1 MHKNNFCTIPSK
13 ALNYEDSI
21 IMSQSTIYKNNDEDQ
36 KHNKSIK
43 KLKKSF
49 YNNDFKCKQSNT
61 LELNSG
67 FLLIKN
73 YILSKKI
80 LSKYNSP
87 KLSNLGLFIINN
99 IIQNKKCNICTLYN
113 DIIIFSNGKVEY
125 IKKYYKYSESIKII
139 PKREVY
145 FKHLMQFIER
155 PIFRNFTYN
164 KISRKIGLDKLSI
177 YRRINYP
184 KKFNKKI
191 YNNKILSDNIIFN
204 HDVIETIENCSTSI
218 TQRSNK
224 DQNNDKKDK
233 NNNIKCE
240 NKGNNYENES
250 SMISEI
256 KINNCN
262 NKKNDNN
269 ISCIDNS
276 LLIIMKDLS
285 ISQNKINEY
294 LCKNNSK
301 YKNLYLKI
309 ENKKKSKAHNT
320 LSNKNY
326 PKNKNE
332 FKDMKEKDPK
342 FLEENEKNI
351 INNKKVT
358 RTKEINNRDFYK
370 KILIKKQSSN
380 LDKFNEQKNIIGHEG
395 NRKSISIGK
404 KSNNIKV
411 IPFNS
416 NTINSQ
422 IVNKNAS
429 CNTNSYNK
437 YCLSSFI
444 RNKTSTIHNLK
455 KKYNTNKKLLSKEN
469 NLHNY
474 FNYSSKEKNKDINFV
489 NFLKNNKLMCDL
501 NNKEILRKIKKII
514 EIKKPKNN
522 SMKKDINTQKFLTE
536 SPMWMLDL
544 NSLNE
549 NEAKKKYQTINTVK
563 SISISNNQFF
573 NSKSEFKKYDD
584 K

>member
-21 IMSQSTIYKNNDEDQ
+21 IMSQSTIYKNNDKDL
-36 KHNKSIK
+36 KHNKNIK

-49 YNNDFKCKQSNT
+49 YNNDFKCKQYNT
-61 LELNSG
+61 LELNIG
-67 FLLIKN
+67 FLFNKN
-73 YILSKKI
+73 YILSQKI
-80 LSKYNSP
+80 LAKYNSP
-87 KLSNLGLFIINN
+87 KLSNLGLFTINN
-99 IIQNKKCNICTLYN
+99 IIQNKKCNICTIYN

-125 IKKYYKYSESIKII
+125 IKKYYKYCESIKII
-139 PKREVY
+139 PKREIY

-204 HDVIETIENCSTSI
+204 HDVIETIENCSTFI
-218 TQRSNK
+218 TQSSNK
-224 DQNNDKKDK
+224 DQNIDKKDK

-240 NKGNNYENES
+240 KKGNNFENES
-250 SMISEI
+250 SLISEI
-256 KINNCN
+256 KFNNCN

-276 LLIIMKDLS
+276 LLNIMKDLS

-294 LCKNNSK
+294 LKKNNSK

-309 ENKKKSKAHNT
+309 KNKKKSTTHNT
-320 LSNKNY
+320 LSKKNY
-326 PKNKNE
+326 PKNKND
-332 FKDMKEKDPK
+332 FKEIKEKEPK

-370 KILIKKQSSN
+370 KVLIKKQSSN
-380 LDKFNEQKNIIGHEG
+380 LEKYHEQKNTIGHDR

-422 IVNKNAS
+422 IVKNAS
-429 CNTNSYNK
+429 CNTNFNNK
-437 YCLSSFI
+437 YCLSSLI

-455 KKYNTNKKLLSKEN
+455 KKYNTNKKLFNKEN

-549 NEAKKKYQTINTVK
+549 NEAKKKYQTINAVK

-573 NSKSEFKKYDD
+573 NSKSEFKKYDE

>member
-1 MHKNNFCTIPSK
+1 M
-13 ALNYEDSI
+13 
-21 IMSQSTIYKNNDEDQ
+21 
-36 KHNKSIK
+36 
-43 KLKKSF
+43 
-49 YNNDFKCKQSNT
+49 
-61 LELNSG
+61 
-67 FLLIKN
+67 
-73 YILSKKI
+73 
-80 LSKYNSP
+80 
-87 KLSNLGLFIINN
+87 
-99 IIQNKKCNICTLYN
+99 
-113 DIIIFSNGKVEY
+113 
-125 IKKYYKYSESIKII
+125 
-139 PKREVY
+139 
-145 FKHLMQFIER
+145 
-155 PIFRNFTYN
+155 
-164 KISRKIGLDKLSI
+164 
-177 YRRINYP
+177 
-184 KKFNKKI
+184 
-191 YNNKILSDNIIFN
+191 
-204 HDVIETIENCSTSI
+204 IETIENCSTLI
-218 TQRSNK
+218 TQCSNK

-309 ENKKKSKAHNT
+309 ENKKKSKAQNT
-320 LSNKNY
+320 LSKKNY

-332 FKDMKEKDPK
+332 FKDIKEKDPK
-342 FLEENEKNI
+342 LYEENEKNI
-351 INNKKVT
+351 INNKKVI

-380 LDKFNEQKNIIGHEG
+380 LEKFNEQKNAIGHEG

-422 IVNKNAS
+422 IFNKNAS

-455 KKYNTNKKLLSKEN
+455 KKYNTNKKFLSKEN

-489 NFLKNNKLMCDL
+489 NFLKNNNLMCDL

-522 SMKKDINTQKFLTE
+522 SMKKDKKFRA
-536 SPMWMLDL
+536 MLCHVGYAR
-544 NSLNE
+544 NCSGQE
-549 NEAKKKYQTINTVK
+549 RKPGTIPFRIT
-563 SISISNNQFF
+563 
-573 NSKSEFKKYDD
+573 
-584 K
+584 

>member
-36 KHNKSIK
+36 KHNKNIK

-99 IIQNKKCNICTLYN
+99 IIKNKKCNICTLFN

-380 LDKFNEQKNIIGHEG
+380 LEKFNEQKNVIGHEG

-514 EIKKPKNN
+514 DIKKPKNN

>member
-13 ALNYEDSI
+13 ALKYEDSI
-21 IMSQSTIYKNNDEDQ
+21 TMCQSTIYKNNDEDL
-36 KHNKSIK
+36 KHNKNIK

-49 YNNDFKCKQSNT
+49 YNNDFKCKQSNA

-67 FLLIKN
+67 FLFIKN

-80 LSKYNSP
+80 LAKYNSP
-87 KLSNLGLFIINN
+87 KLSNFGLFNINN
-99 IIQNKKCNICTLYN
+99 IIQNKKCNICTIYN
-113 DIIIFSNGKVEY
+113 DIIIFCNGKVEY

-139 PKREVY
+139 PKREIY

-240 NKGNNYENES
+240 NKGDNYENES

-294 LCKNNSK
+294 LKNNSK

-320 LSNKNY
+320 LSKKNY
-326 PKNKNE
+326 TKNKNE
-332 FKDMKEKDPK
+332 FKDMKEKEPK

-358 RTKEINNRDFYK
+358 KTKEINNRDFYK

-380 LDKFNEQKNIIGHEG
+380 LEKYNDQKNTIDHER
-395 NRKSISIGK
+395 NRNSISIGK

-416 NTINSQ
+416 TTLNSQ

-429 CNTNSYNK
+429 CNTNSNNK
-437 YCLSSFI
+437 YCLSSLI

-455 KKYNTNKKLLSKEN
+455 KKYYTNKKLFNKEN

-489 NFLKNNKLMCDL
+489 NFLKNNKMMCDL

-522 SMKKDINTQKFLTE
+522 SMKKDINTEKILTE

-573 NSKSEFKKYDD
+573 NSKSEFKKYYD

>member
-36 KHNKSIK
+36 KHNKNIK

-224 DQNNDKKDK
+224 DQNNDKKVK

-429 CNTNSYNK
+429 CNTNSFNK

>member
-36 KHNKSIK
+36 KHNKNIK

-99 IIQNKKCNICTLYN
+99 IIQSKKCSICTLYN

-218 TQRSNK
+218 TQRSNI

>member
-36 KHNKSIK
+36 KHNKNIK

-380 LDKFNEQKNIIGHEG
+380 LEKFNEQKNVIGHEG

-514 EIKKPKNN
+514 DIKKPKNN

>member
-36 KHNKSIK
+36 KHNKNIK

-99 IIQNKKCNICTLYN
+99 IIKNKKCNICTLFN

-455 KKYNTNKKLLSKEN
+455 KKYNTNKKFLSKEN

>member
-1 MHKNNFCTIPSK
+1 MHKNKFCTKPSK
-13 ALNYEDSI
+13 ALEYEDSI
-21 IMSQSTIYKNNDEDQ
+21 TISQTTLYKNNDEDL
-36 KHNKSIK
+36 KNNKNIK

-49 YNNDFKCKQSNT
+49 YNNDFKCKQYNT
-61 LELNSG
+61 LTLNNS
-67 FLLIKN
+67 FLFIKN
-73 YILSKKI
+73 YIVSKKI

-87 KLSNLGLFIINN
+87 KLSNLGLLNINN
-99 IIQNKKCNICTLYN
+99 IIQNKKCKICTIYN
-113 DIIIFSNGKVEY
+113 DIIIFSNGKVDY
-125 IKKYYKYSESIKII
+125 IKKYYKYCESIKII

-204 HDVIETIENCSTSI
+204 HDVIETIENCSTYI

-224 DQNNDKKDK
+224 EQNNDKKDK
-233 NNNIKCE
+233 NDNIIFE
-240 NKGNNYENES
+240 NKGNNIGNES
-250 SMISEI
+250 SIISEI
-256 KINNCN
+256 KTNNCN

-309 ENKKKSKAHNT
+309 ENKKKSTTHNT
-320 LSNKNY
+320 LSKKNY

-332 FKDMKEKDPK
+332 FKETKEKDPK

-351 INNKKVT
+351 INNKKVA

-380 LDKFNEQKNIIGHEG
+380 LEKFNEPKNIIGHEG

-404 KSNNIKV
+404 KINNIKV

-416 NTINSQ
+416 NTINSL
-422 IVNKNAS
+422 IVNNNAS
-429 CNTNSYNK
+429 CNTNSNNK
-437 YCLSSFI
+437 NCLSSFI
-444 RNKTSTIHNLK
+444 RNKASTIHNLK
-455 KKYNTNKKLLSKEN
+455 KKYNTNKKFLNKEN

-474 FNYSSKEKNKDINFV
+474 FNCSSKEKNKDINFV
-489 NFLKNNKLMCDL
+489 NFLKNNKLMYDL

-522 SMKKDINTQKFLTE
+522 SMKKDINTHKFLTE

>member
-36 KHNKSIK
+36 KHNKNIK

-514 EIKKPKNN
+514 DIKKPKNN

>member
-36 KHNKSIK
+36 KHNKNIK

-191 YNNKILSDNIIFN
+191 YDNKILSDNIIFN

-218 TQRSNK
+218 TQRSNI

>member
-21 IMSQSTIYKNNDEDQ
+21 IMSQSTIYKNNDEDL
-36 KHNKSIK
+36 KHNKNIK

-224 DQNNDKKDK
+224 DQNNDKNDK

-422 IVNKNAS
+422 IINKNAS

>member
-36 KHNKSIK
+36 KHNKNIK

-218 TQRSNK
+218 TQRSNI

-380 LDKFNEQKNIIGHEG
+380 LEKFNEQKNVIGHEG

-514 EIKKPKNN
+514 DIKKPKNN

>member
-36 KHNKSIK
+36 KHNKNIK

-380 LDKFNEQKNIIGHEG
+380 LEKFNEQKNVIGHEG

>member
-13 ALNYEDSI
+13 ASKYKDSI
-21 IMSQSTIYKNNDEDQ
+21 TISQSTIYKNNDEGL
-36 KHNKSIK
+36 KHNKNIK

-61 LELNSG
+61 LECNSG
-67 FLLIKN
+67 FLFNKN

-80 LSKYNSP
+80 LAKYNSP
-87 KLSNLGLFIINN
+87 KLSNLGLFTINN
-99 IIQNKKCNICTLYN
+99 IIQNKKCNICTIYN
-113 DIIIFSNGKVEY
+113 DIMIFSNGKVEY
-125 IKKYYKYSESIKII
+125 IKKYYKYCESVKII
-139 PKREVY
+139 PKREIY

-233 NNNIKCE
+233 NNILKCE

-320 LSNKNY
+320 LSKKNY

-380 LDKFNEQKNIIGHEG
+380 LEKFNEQKNPRGREG
-395 NRKSISIGK
+395 NHKSISIGK

-422 IVNKNAS
+422 IINKNAS
-429 CNTNSYNK
+429 CNTN
-437 YCLSSFI
+437 
-444 RNKTSTIHNLK
+444 
-455 KKYNTNKKLLSKEN
+455 
-469 NLHNY
+469 
-474 FNYSSKEKNKDINFV
+474 
-489 NFLKNNKLMCDL
+489 
-501 NNKEILRKIKKII
+501 
-514 EIKKPKNN
+514 
-522 SMKKDINTQKFLTE
+522 
-536 SPMWMLDL
+536 
-544 NSLNE
+544 
-549 NEAKKKYQTINTVK
+549 
-563 SISISNNQFF
+563 
-573 NSKSEFKKYDD
+573 
-584 K
+584 

>member
-1 MHKNNFCTIPSK
+1 M
-13 ALNYEDSI
+13 
-21 IMSQSTIYKNNDEDQ
+21 
-36 KHNKSIK
+36 
-43 KLKKSF
+43 F
-49 YNNDFKCKQSNT
+49 Y
-61 LELNSG
+61 
-67 FLLIKN
+67 
-73 YILSKKI
+73 
-80 LSKYNSP
+80 
-87 KLSNLGLFIINN
+87 INN
-99 IIQNKKCNICTLYN
+99 IIQSKNCHICTKYN
-113 DIIIFSNGKVEY
+113 DIIIFNNGKVEY
-125 IKKYYKYSESIKII
+125 IKKYYKYCESIKII

-155 PIFRNFTYN
+155 PIFRNFIYN

-224 DQNNDKKDK
+224 DQNNEKKIK
-233 NNNIKCE
+233 NNNIKRE

-256 KINNCN
+256 KINSCN

-320 LSNKNY
+320 LSKKNY
-326 PKNKNE
+326 PKNKND
-332 FKDMKEKDPK
+332 FKDIKEKEPK
-342 FLEENEKNI
+342 FLEENENNI
-351 INNKKVT
+351 ISNKKVT

-370 KILIKKQSSN
+370 KILVKKQSSN
-380 LDKFNEQKNIIGHEG
+380 LEKYHEQKNVIEHEG
-395 NRKSISIGK
+395 NRNSISIGK

-429 CNTNSYNK
+429 CNTNSNNK
-437 YCLSSFI
+437 YCLSSLI

-455 KKYNTNKKLLSKEN
+455 KKYKTNKKLFNKEN

-514 EIKKPKNN
+514 DVKKPKNN

-536 SPMWMLDL
+536 SPMWVLDL

-573 NSKSEFKKYDD
+573 NSKSEYKKYYD

>member
-36 KHNKSIK
+36 KHNKNIK

-99 IIQNKKCNICTLYN
+99 IIKNKKCNICTLFN

-218 TQRSNK
+218 TQRSNI

-422 IVNKNAS
+422 IINKNAS

>member
-36 KHNKSIK
+36 KHNKNIK

-218 TQRSNK
+218 TQRSNI

-422 IVNKNAS
+422 IINKNAS

>member
-36 KHNKSIK
+36 KHNKNIK

-455 KKYNTNKKLLSKEN
+455 KKYNTNKKFLSKEN

-514 EIKKPKNN
+514 DIKKPKNN

>member
-36 KHNKSIK
+36 KHNKNIK

-218 TQRSNK
+218 TQRSNI